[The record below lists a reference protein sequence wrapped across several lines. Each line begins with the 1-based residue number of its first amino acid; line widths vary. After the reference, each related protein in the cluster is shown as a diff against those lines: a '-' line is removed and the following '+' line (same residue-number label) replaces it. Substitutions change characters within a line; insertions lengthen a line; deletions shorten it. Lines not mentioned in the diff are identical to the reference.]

1 MRSSMPSG
9 RTEWARVVAAFEKS
23 GLTQA
28 EFCAIRGLNVGTFRS
43 WLYRLR
49 NEQGVV
55 RGREES
61 GPKLVEL
68 VALPERPEDSACV
81 VRVGG
86 TEVRFSV
93 RPEVEY
99 LGALL
104 RAVEER

>member
-1 MRSSMPSG
+1 MRSSVPSG
-9 RTEWARVVAAFEKS
+9 RAEWTRVAAAFEKS

-28 EFCAIRGLNVGTFRS
+28 EFCAIRGLNIGTFRS

-49 NEQGVV
+49 NERG
-55 RGREES
+55 GREES
-61 GPKLVEL
+61 GPKLIEV
-68 VALPERPEDSACV
+68 VALPERSEDSACI

-86 TEVRFSV
+86 AEVRFSV